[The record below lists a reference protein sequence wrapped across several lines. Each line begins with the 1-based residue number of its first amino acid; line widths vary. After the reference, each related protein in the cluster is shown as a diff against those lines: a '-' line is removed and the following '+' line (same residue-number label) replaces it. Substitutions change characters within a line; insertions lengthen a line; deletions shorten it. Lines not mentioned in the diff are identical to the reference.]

1 MARAMQEEQKEPSAE
16 NGAGPASDPAD
27 AQGLRRIGLTLAA
40 AKAALQKW
48 QGHMRRAA
56 QLGNEEEYAAALA
69 LVPLLPNPKAYRAR
83 TLRALADFCAAQG
96 RLDEACALFGQ
107 VGDDAGSRH
116 LSNQFWRDY
125 ATLLFRLALKRVAAG
140 QVALANE
147 TLNRAAQLLE
157 GPAAQPEAWAAAWE
171 GYAETALWFE
181 RAGEALPA
189 ALYAERALGFA
200 LRLGRPQ
207 DAAPW
212 LRKLAQAAV
221 ARSGAERGLVWL
233 DRLRSLGAE
242 GWAPALATACQA
254 ALGLARTE
262 LGVGRGAGAQAI
274 FRAAE
279 GWLAEAGAQESL
291 AAADLHLGWGLAL
304 GGGQGRGQLELA
316 LSLRK
321 RLLGPQHPRTREADQ
336 ALAGLAQSAPAT
348 EAPSGPRSWDG
359 GADFSPAPAAE
370 SGAEAEIR
378 RLRHRLARLCHPD
391 AATDPA
397 DAARRHEWMVRVN
410 RAAELGDLFSLR
422 AQLREVLALQAAR
435 PS

>member
-1 MARAMQEEQKEPSAE
+1 M
-16 NGAGPASDPAD
+16 
-27 AQGLRRIGLTLAA
+27 
-40 AKAALQKW
+40 
-48 QGHMRRAA
+48 
-56 QLGNEEEYAAALA
+56 
-69 LVPLLPNPKAYRAR
+69 LPNPRAYRAR

-107 VGDDAGSRH
+107 VGDDAGASH
-116 LSNQFWRDY
+116 LSAQFWRDY
-125 ATLLFRLALKRVAAG
+125 ATLLFRLALRRVAAG
-140 QVALANE
+140 QVALAND

-181 RAGEALPA
+181 RAGESLPA
-189 ALYAERALGFA
+189 ALYAERALDYA

-207 DAAPW
+207 DAAAW

-221 ARSGAERGLVWL
+221 ARSGAERGLLWL

-242 GWAPALATACQA
+242 GWAPALATAAQA
-254 ALGLARTE
+254 ALGLARGE
-262 LGVGRGAGAQAI
+262 LSVGRGLGAQTI
-274 FRAAE
+274 FKAAE
-279 GWLAEAGAQESL
+279 AWLAEAGAQESL

-304 GGGQGRGQLELA
+304 GSGMGREHLELA

-321 RLLGPQHPRTREADQ
+321 RLLGSAHPRTREAEQ
-336 ALAGLAQSAPAT
+336 ALGGLAQAAPAP
-348 EAPSGPRSWDG
+348 ENGGEPRSWDG
-359 GADFSPAPAAE
+359 GAVFSPAPDAEGAA
-370 SGAEAEIR
+370 AAEIR

-391 AATDPA
+391 AAVDPA

-422 AQLREVLALQAAR
+422 AQLREVLALQAGGR
-435 PS
+435 KKDEG